1 MFTVEYIKVTR
12 CYLYFIVDLKVIVIC
27 FQLPHRGFVLLDW
40 EKNPSDIISTST
52 HLFPL
57 AVAVCMIHQFIIPD
71 KNVVQCVLL
80 ISRFMFGNA
89 CLTHA
94 QKATFHNMF
103 TDVIPP
109 QT

>member
-12 CYLYFIVDLKVIVIC
+12 YYLYFIVNLKVIVIC
-27 FQLPHRGFVLLDW
+27 FQLPHRRFVLLDG

-57 AVAVCMIHQFIIPD
+57 AVAVCIIHQFIIPD

-80 ISRFMFGNA
+80 INRFMFGIA
-89 CLTHA
+89 CLTHMLRRPHF
-94 QKATFHNMF
+94 KH
-103 TDVIPP
+103 VY
-109 QT
+109 